1 MYGDLLPLSPTSG
14 EPNRINP
21 WRTNPCGVSRM
32 TQEEPRARK
41 DQYDNETETVEL
53 PADAVANV
61 LAELRAATD
70 NAEIVR
76 DRGTTSFNTSAVTA
90 ARASRNAYDLL
101 AAELED
107 VGEYE

>member
-1 MYGDLLPLSPTSG
+1 
-14 EPNRINP
+14 
-21 WRTNPCGVSRM
+21 M

-76 DRGTTSFNTSAVTA
+76 DRGTTSFNTAAVTA

-107 VGEYE
+107 VDEYE